1 MFPHEVNYHIE
12 HHLYPSI
19 PFYNLPHCHRALT
32 EQGLLVD
39 AEVRQLI
46 ETHRMIA
53 VDPPA

>member
-1 MFPHEVNYHIE
+1 
-12 HHLYPSI
+12 
-19 PFYNLPHCHRALT
+19 LT
-32 EQGLLVD
+32 KRGLLVD